1 MLSIPTSLLP
11 AMWRYIPF
19 EAREIGREHGRR
31 LVTHE
36 YPNQDIPYVE
46 DMGGKARRWR
56 IQGFVVGETAPT
68 IRDLMIAA
76 CEKSGPGP
84 LLHPNLGLLQA
95 RCESLEVR
103 ESVDGGQNVVEFVF
117 SFVESGKQFTVGLLM
132 TAVALAKATACKVAA
147 AALYGTKH
155 LSDGQTSRVQ
165 SMAAEDHE
173 DRANT
178 LASVTSKFNDQTTG
192 ATFKES
198 METIAASPYTYSD
211 DPDEA
216 VEAWQGA
223 FDTLTSGPD
232 LRMVADTLSPL
243 YVASQQALAAGLGTG
258 GETTLTNTA
267 MTDML
272 LYVSALASA
281 SVVTST
287 ETFTTWDDAIAIRDD
302 LARQMDGAALYLTDA
317 DLHAALIDLKGAL
330 VEAITS
336 EAMDLP
342 RVRTLGLNRVT
353 TALALA
359 YDLYGDP
366 ERASE
371 IVERNGLADPS
382 NVSGTLQVLTA

>member
-1 MLSIPTSLLP
+1 MLNIPTSLLP

-36 YPNQDIPYVE
+36 YPNQDTPYVE

-56 IQGFVVGETAPT
+56 IQGFVVGESAPT
-68 IRDLMIAA
+68 IRDRIIAA

-103 ESVDGGQNVVEFVF
+103 ESVDGGQNVVEFIF
-117 SFVESGKQFTVGLLM
+117 SFVESGKQYSVDLLS
-132 TAVALAKATACKVAA
+132 TAVALTKATACKVAA
-147 AALYGTKH
+147 GVLYGIKH
-155 LSDGQTSRVQ
+155 LSSGQSSRVQ
-165 SMAAEDHE
+165 GMAAKDHE
-173 DRANT
+173 TRANT
-178 LASVTSKFNDQTTG
+178 LASVTSKFNDQATG
-192 ATFKES
+192 ARFKELLK
-198 METIAASPYTYSD
+198 TIAASPYTYSND
-211 DPDEA
+211 QDKA

-232 LRMVADTLSPL
+232 LRMVADILSPL
-243 YVASQQALAAGLGTG
+243 YVASQDALVAGLGTG
-258 GETTLTNTA
+258 DETTLTNTA

-287 ETFTTWDDAIAIRDD
+287 ETFTTWDDAIAVRDD
-302 LARQMDGAALYLTDA
+302 LADKLAEAAAYISDH
-317 DLHAALIDLKGAL
+317 DLHAALIDLKGVL

-336 EAMDLP
+336 EAMNLP
-342 RVRTLGLNRVT
+342 RVRTLELDRVT

-359 YDLYGDP
+359 YGLYGNP